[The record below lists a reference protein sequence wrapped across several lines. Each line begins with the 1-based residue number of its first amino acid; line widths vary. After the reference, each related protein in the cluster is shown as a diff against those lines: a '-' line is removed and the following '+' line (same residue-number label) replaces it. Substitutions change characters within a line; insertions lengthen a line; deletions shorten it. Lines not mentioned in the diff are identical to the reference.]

1 MTFGRSVLSALPP
14 VSCHGPSCVLCCLA
28 TPTKVHTLYMAP
40 LPMGRITLR
49 SMFVSV
55 LAIGSWTSAAGPAS
69 ALTPAVSSR
78 EHTAPVLSAQMC
90 NRHRIMPAVRGFF
103 TFWDHRD
110 KRPFGQ
116 LFEAQG
122 ILDMATKNQDTLHD
136 QAWTDNGG
144 RRAIVAFAVSQWRL
158 GELLSYHGMEIYTAP
173 PGGIG
178 GAEVDDVFARFSDGS
193 VQLIEE
199 AKFNYD
205 CSQGGFTH
213 VVIISAG
220 IAVKPKAH
228 ADRGQSG
235 AHE

>member
-1 MTFGRSVLSALPP
+1 VPRIELCPGLLGR
-14 VSCHGPSCVLCCLA
+14 
-28 TPTKVHTLYMAP
+28 PTKVHTLYMAP

-49 SMFVSV
+49 SVFVSV
-55 LAIGSWTSAAGPAS
+55 LAIGSWTSATGPAS

-78 EHTAPVLSAQMC
+78 EQTAPVLSAQTC
-90 NRHRIMPAVRGFF
+90 NRQRIMPAVRGFF

-158 GELLSYHGMEIYTAP
+158 GELFSYHGMEIYTAP

-193 VQLIEE
+193 VQRIEE

-235 AHE
+235 AHDNAAEARPLPPR